1 MSFETRKSQI
11 LNTAEAVFHHFGF
24 AKTTMQDIARALQKG
39 KSSLYHYFASKDE
52 IIVELLHKEIA
63 ELKAEFFKAIDAE
76 ATPERKIRA
85 YILTRMKMF
94 QQKMSQHMSYIEQ
107 TSEREEL
114 LRRIHAIYDPDEI
127 RIISGLLQEGV
138 AGGRFAID
146 DIPATAEAMV
156 YSLKAFEHPFT
167 QAMDEAGIER
177 MLDFTLQILFYGIVP
192 RGGGT
197 GGTAGKTAGGTQ

>member
-1 MSFETRKSQI
+1 MSFETQKSQI
-11 LNTAEAVFHHFGF
+11 LNAAETVFHHFGF
-24 AKTTMQDIARALQKG
+24 AKTSMRDIARALRKG
-39 KSSLYHYFASKDE
+39 KSSLYHYFTSKDE

-94 QQKMSQHMSYIEQ
+94 QRKMNQHMTYVEQ
-107 TSEREEL
+107 TSEREDL

-138 AGGRFAID
+138 NEGRFAVTD
-146 DIPATAEAMV
+146 VPATSEAMV
-156 YSLKAFEHPFT
+156 YALKAFEYPFT
-167 QAMDEAGIER
+167 EAMDEAGIER
-177 MLDFTLQILFYGIVP
+177 MLDFTLRILFYGIVP
-192 RGGGT
+192 REGRGRREGSV
-197 GGTAGKTAGGTQ
+197 